1 MADEKS
7 NPVDEARRI
16 VAEDEQRK
24 TEECLAEIEQVLA
37 RYGRKLQI
45 TQPQITIIPA

>member
-1 MADEKS
+1 MPDEKS

-24 TEECLAEIEQVLA
+24 TEECRAELEAVLA
-37 RYGRKLQI
+37 RYDRKLVV
-45 TQPQITIIPA
+45 TQPQITIVPA